1 MEKDI
6 FAKKLI
12 ALRKRKGYTQQD
24 LADRL
29 QVTNKAVS
37 RWETGEGFPDISLLV
52 PLCDALDVK
61 CDDLLRDEKNYT
73 DIKKADIQQY
83 LPFLVSV
90 SSIIV
95 FYALQALNV
104 PVLFMIGLYCFSMVF
119 SFYLMLHHTDKKHL
133 SLLTKFNVM
142 LSYFPLSVFLNK
154 GLMLFVTM
162 KFFGIQGL
170 FIQVAN
176 NGMEIG
182 SDVLSKFLV
191 LPLIG
196 YGITILVCI
205 LLYALLDR
213 KFKKRYT
220 LCDEKH
226 KVNKTILKNVKRI
239 GDVLT
244 GISIFLVFASLYYQ
258 YNNLQTPIDVS
269 NMYIMDHMN
278 ETILNIKIGL
288 CLCILPS
295 ILYHCIMVIL
305 YHKQW
310 CFIRNLSILIIYLG
324 SIIMFTYLD
333 GVYLTSPI
341 LFISIGGIVIIGEVL
356 YEVIRYRKSI
366 TFITFKNERI

>member
-213 KFKKRYT
+213 KFKTRYT

-288 CLCILPS
+288 C
-295 ILYHCIMVIL
+295 
-305 YHKQW
+305 
-310 CFIRNLSILIIYLG
+310 
-324 SIIMFTYLD
+324 
-333 GVYLTSPI
+333 
-341 LFISIGGIVIIGEVL
+341 
-356 YEVIRYRKSI
+356 
-366 TFITFKNERI
+366 